1 MHACG
6 HDFHTSS
13 ILGAAILLQ
22 ERRDDLEGTV
32 RIIFQPAEEISQ
44 GAEYVV
50 NAGALDGVQA
60 IFGMHNKPELPV
72 GTIGVREGAL
82 MAAVDRFELDIIGVG
97 GHAGIPNNSIDP
109 IVIASQI
116 ITGFQTI
123 ISRNLSAF
131 QNAVISVTQIHAGNT
146 WNVIPGKGSPRR
158 NG

>member
-22 ERRDDLEGTV
+22 ERRDELEGTV

-50 NAGALDGVQA
+50 KGALDGVQA

-72 GTIGVREGAL
+72 GTIGVREGSL
-82 MAAVDRFELDIIGVG
+82 MAEWTVLNWILLE
-97 GHAGIPNNSIDP
+97 
-109 IVIASQI
+109 
-116 ITGFQTI
+116 
-123 ISRNLSAF
+123 
-131 QNAVISVTQIHAGNT
+131 
-146 WNVIPGKGSPRR
+146 
-158 NG
+158 